1 MFHLHGLQMSG
12 APLWVYPNA
21 RGEGEGLGAEAAAP
35 SPQPASS
42 PSPAL
47 RIVF

>member
-21 RGEGEGLGAEAAAP
+21 REEGEGLGAEAAAP
-35 SPQPASS
+35 SPSLPPFLGQ
-42 PSPAL
+42 L
-47 RIVF
+47 